1 MVFTKKINVEVA
13 YAAPAQQ
20 KIIPI
25 EVDAGST
32 IEQVIHLSGILECFP
47 DIDLTKQKVGIF
59 SKLKKLSDIVMDGD
73 RIEIY
78 RPLTIDPKEAR
89 KKRADCP

>member
-1 MVFTKKINVEVA
+1 MVFSKKINIEVA
-13 YAAPAQQ
+13 YAAPSQQ

-25 EVDAGST
+25 EIEAGST
-32 IEQVIHLSGILECFP
+32 IEQAIDRSGILEHFP

-59 SKLKKLSDIVMDGD
+59 SKLKKLTDIVVDGD

-89 KKRADCP
+89 KKRAG